1 MPQNTPSPEGETRP
15 NISRLELARNRVGK
29 GVEPMTPEPQPTP
42 PESPPVEPQP
52 IQKVQPVTP
61 PLPLVATPYP
71 QQGLG
76 QPSMHDRRSEVP
88 FDARYKKENFMI
100 DKRLLPHVYAWIK
113 RNGMSKVD
121 AVNRAWLKILLADGY
136 PIDPNVL
143 DRPFQWEDLPK

>member
-1 MPQNTPSPEGETRP
+1 MADPLKRKRSLYQNTEGEQEEP
-15 NISRLELARNRVGK
+15 VKQEAAPI
-29 GVEPMTPEPQPTP
+29 VEQPKPVETP
-42 PESPPVEPQP
+42 PVSIPPQP
-52 IQKVQPVTP
+52 IQQIPTM
-61 PLPLVATPYP
+61 PYP
-71 QQGLG
+71 QQGVG

>member
-1 MPQNTPSPEGETRP
+1 MPQDTPSPEGEARK
-15 NISRLELARNRVGK
+15 SRLELLRDRVGK
-29 GVEPMTPEPQPTP
+29 ETESSTPLSQPTP
-42 PESPPVEPQP
+42 SVSPPVEPQP
-52 IQKVQPVTP
+52 IQELPTSP
-61 PLPLVATPYP
+61 PSSIPYP
-71 QQGLG
+71 QKGLG

-143 DRPFQWEDLPK
+143 DRPFGWEDLPK

>member
-1 MPQNTPSPEGETRP
+1 MPQSTPPNPERK
-15 NISRLELARNRVGK
+15 SRLELLRDRVGK
-29 GVEPMTPEPQPTP
+29 ENETAESTTP
-42 PESPPVEPQP
+42 PLPEKPLVSPPVEPQP
-52 IQKVQPVTP
+52 IQEVQPP
-61 PLPLVATPYP
+61 PVATPYP
-71 QQGLG
+71 QKGVG

-100 DKRLLPHVYAWIK
+100 DKRLLPHVYTWIK

-143 DRPFQWEDLPK
+143 DRPFGWEDLPK